1 MDLQQLLQR
10 YNQPIP
16 RYTSYPTVPHWH
28 DWKGGNDWKT
38 RVQQAFQAS
47 NMVDGI
53 SLYIHLPY
61 CEALCT
67 YCGCNKKI
75 TTNHAVESP
84 YIDSL
89 LREWEQYVQLF
100 GSRPLIRELH
110 LGGGT
115 PTFFAPEALS
125 CLIEGLFALA
135 DRHPE
140 ADMSFEGH
148 PNNTTAEHLRVLHAL
163 GFNRVSYGVQDLD
176 PEVQRLINRVQPFEK
191 VAEATR
197 VSRETGYKSV
207 NFDLV
212 YGLPM
217 QTAEKLQHTIAQV
230 LTLRPDRVAFYGYA
244 HVPWKS
250 KAQRLYDESHLPS
263 PTERVNLYLQG
274 REQFLAAGY
283 VDVGMDHFALPQDEL
298 AVAAASGKLHRNFMG
313 YTTSN
318 SSMLIGLGASSI
330 SDIGTAFA
338 QNSKEIVSWQRA
350 VNQRQLA
357 IDKGLVL
364 STEDRQRQ
372 RLIMDMS
379 CKGEVHVPACWHFTS
394 AQTALLQQLQQDG
407 ILEKEGLRL
416 KLQPTGKL
424 FTRNACSLFD
434 AYLQAPDPAMKR
446 FSQAV

>member
-1 MDLQQLLQR
+1 
-10 YNQPIP
+10 
-16 RYTSYPTVPHWH
+16 VPQWH
-28 DWKGGNDWKT
+28 DWKGENDWESLVK
-38 RVQQAFQAS
+38 QAFLAS
-47 NMVDGI
+47 NKADGL
-53 SLYIHLPY
+53 SVYVHLPY

-89 LREWEQYVQLF
+89 LREWQQYVQLF
-100 GSRPLIRELH
+100 GRRPVIRELH

-115 PTFFAPEALS
+115 PTFFAPAALER
-125 CLIEGLFALA
+125 LIVGLFALA
-135 DRHPE
+135 DRHRE
-140 ADMSFEGH
+140 ADLSFEGH
-148 PNNTTAEHLRVLHAL
+148 PNNTTTAHLQCLYDL
-163 GFNRVSYGVQDLD
+163 GFRRVSYGVQDLD

-197 VSRETGYKSV
+197 VSRETGYHSV

-212 YGLPM
+212 YGLPL
-217 QTAEKLQHTIAQV
+217 QTAERLQRTIEQV

-250 KAQRLYDESHLPS
+250 KAQRLYDESHLPT
-263 PTERVNLYLQG
+263 PAERVALYLQG

-298 AVAAASGKLHRNFMG
+298 AVAAAAGKLHRNFMG

-318 SSMLIGLGASSI
+318 SQLLIGLGASSI
-330 SDIGTAFA
+330 SDLGSAFG
-338 QNSKEIVSWQRA
+338 QNSKEIVTWQRA
-350 VNQRQLA
+350 VDQGRWS

-364 STEDRQRQ
+364 SADDQQRR
-372 RLIMDMS
+372 RLILDLS
-379 CKGEVHVPACWHFTS
+379 CKGEVHVPACWQFTS
-394 AQTALLQQLQQDG
+394 EQKALLEQLEADG
-407 ILEKEGLRL
+407 ILEKAGHWFKLR
-416 KLQPTGKL
+416 PEGKL

-434 AYLQAPDPAMKR
+434 AYLQAPDPAVKR

>member
-1 MDLQQLLQR
+1 MELQQLLHR

-28 DWKGGNDWKT
+28 DWKGDNEWKGL
-38 RVQQAFQAS
+38 VKQAFQAS
-47 NMVDGI
+47 KQTDGI
-53 SLYIHLPY
+53 SLYVHLPY

-84 YIDSL
+84 YIESL
-89 LREWEQYVQLF
+89 LREWQQYVQLF
-100 GSRPLIRELH
+100 GSRPVIRELH

-115 PTFFAPEALS
+115 PTFFAPAALER
-125 CLIEGLFALA
+125 LMQGIFALA
-135 DRHPE
+135 DRHPD

-148 PNNTTAEHLRVLHAL
+148 PNNTTAEHLQVLQAL
-163 GFNRVSYGVQDLD
+163 GFERVSYGVQDLD

-197 VSRETGYKSV
+197 VSRETGFTSV

-217 QTAEKLQHTIAQV
+217 QSVDKLQHTISQV

-250 KAQRLYDESHLPS
+250 KAQRLYDETHLPT
-263 PTERVNLYLQG
+263 PAERVALYLQG

-298 AVAAASGKLHRNFMG
+298 ALAAAAGRLHRNFMG

-318 SSMLIGLGASSI
+318 SSLLIGLGASSI

-338 QNSKEIVSWQRA
+338 QNSKEVVSWQRA
-350 VNQRQLA
+350 VDQGHLA

-364 STEDRQRQ
+364 SPEDRQRR

-379 CKGEVHVPACWHFTS
+379 CKGEVHVPACWHFTPE
-394 AQTALLQQLQQDG
+394 QKALLAQLEADG
-407 ILEKEGLRL
+407 ILEKDGLWF
-416 KLQPTGKL
+416 KLRREGKL

-434 AYLQAPDPAMKR
+434 AYLQAPDPAVKR

>member
-1 MDLQQLLQR
+1 MPNWLE
-10 YNQPIP
+10 
-16 RYTSYPTVPHWH
+16 
-28 DWKGGNDWKT
+28 WKGEKEWKLQ
-38 RVQQAFQAS
+38 VKKAFQTA
-47 NMVDGI
+47 DKAEGL
-53 SLYIHLPY
+53 SLYVHLPY

-84 YIDSL
+84 YINGL
-89 LREWEQYVQLF
+89 LREWKQYVQLF
-100 GSRPLIRELH
+100 EGRPIIRELH
-110 LGGGT
+110 FGGGT
-115 PTFFAPEALS
+115 PTFFAPAELRR
-125 CLIEGLFALA
+125 LVVGLFALA
-135 DRHPE
+135 DLHPE
-140 ADMSFEGH
+140 AGMSFEGH
-148 PNNTTAEHLRVLHAL
+148 PNNTTTEHLKVLHAL

-197 VSRETGYKSV
+197 VSRETGFTSV

-217 QTAEKLQHTIAQV
+217 QTADRLQNTISQV

-250 KAQRLYDESHLPS
+250 KAQRLYDERHLPS
-263 PTERVNLYLQG
+263 PAERMELYLQG
-274 REQFLAAGY
+274 RKQFLEAGY

-298 AVAAASGKLHRNFMG
+298 ALAAAAGKLHRNFMG

-318 SSMLIGLGASSI
+318 SSLLIGLGASSI
-330 SDIGTAFA
+330 SDIGTAYA

-350 VNQRQLA
+350 VDQGHLA
-357 IDKGLVL
+357 TDKGLIL
-364 STEDRQRQ
+364 SKEDLQRR
-372 RLIMDMS
+372 RLIMDLS
-379 CKGEVHVPACWHFTS
+379 CKGEVHIPACWHFTT
-394 AQTALLQQLQQDG
+394 AQNELLQQLQADG
-407 ILEKEGLRL
+407 ILEKNGFWL
-416 KLQPTGKL
+416 KLKPEGKI

-434 AYLQAPDPAMKR
+434 AYLQAPDPAVKR

>member
-1 MDLQQLLQR
+1 LQ
-10 YNQPIP
+10 
-16 RYTSYPTVPHWH
+16 V
-28 DWKGGNDWKT
+28 KK
-38 RVQQAFQAS
+38 AFQTA
-47 NMVDGI
+47 DKAEGL
-53 SLYIHLPY
+53 SLYVHLPY

-84 YIDSL
+84 YINGL
-89 LREWEQYVQLF
+89 LREWKQYVQLF
-100 GSRPLIRELH
+100 EGRPIIRELH
-110 LGGGT
+110 FGGGT
-115 PTFFAPEALS
+115 PTFFAPAELRR
-125 CLIEGLFALA
+125 LVVGLFALA
-135 DRHPE
+135 DLHPE
-140 ADMSFEGH
+140 AGMSFEGH
-148 PNNTTAEHLRVLHAL
+148 PNNTTTEHLKVLHAL

-197 VSRETGYKSV
+197 VSRETGFTSV

-217 QTAEKLQHTIAQV
+217 QTADRLQNTISQV

-250 KAQRLYDESHLPS
+250 KAQRLYDERHLPS
-263 PTERVNLYLQG
+263 PAERMELYLQG
-274 REQFLAAGY
+274 RKQFLEAGY

-298 AVAAASGKLHRNFMG
+298 ALAAAAGKLHRNFMG

-318 SSMLIGLGASSI
+318 SSLLIGLGASSI
-330 SDIGTAFA
+330 SDIGTAYA

-350 VNQRQLA
+350 VDQGHLA
-357 IDKGLVL
+357 TDKGLIL
-364 STEDRQRQ
+364 SKEDLQRR
-372 RLIMDMS
+372 RLIMDLS
-379 CKGEVHVPACWHFTS
+379 CKGEVHIPACWHFTT
-394 AQTALLQQLQQDG
+394 AQNELLQQLQADG
-407 ILEKEGLRL
+407 ILEKNGFWL
-416 KLQPTGKL
+416 KLKPEGKI

-434 AYLQAPDPAMKR
+434 AYLQAPDPAVKR